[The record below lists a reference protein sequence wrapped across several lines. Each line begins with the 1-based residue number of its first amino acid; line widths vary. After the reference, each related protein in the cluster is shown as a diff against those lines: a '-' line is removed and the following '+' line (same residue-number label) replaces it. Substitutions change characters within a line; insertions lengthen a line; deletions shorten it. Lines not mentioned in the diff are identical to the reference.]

1 MTEHESWLELLSASL
16 DGELSDADRA
26 ALEEHLAACPEC
38 RRVQEAFQAIGENFP
53 EETEAPANFTEGT
66 MYLIRQE
73 AGRPQGW
80 KKFFGNYGRW
90 TGVAAAVVVL
100 LLGFGAVRGGLLKA
114 PSANKAAGGAA
125 VNSTAASAPAEREET
140 AAESVVV
147 TMDTMAGGESGEAEE
162 EMLSASMQASSASSG
177 AEAPRAPAM
186 AGGVITNGMESGGG
200 ENQSVAAFGAEI
212 AEAEEEAAMDSV
224 WEAEAPA
231 ETEAEPAAVAAEPE
245 PEAPVPEAGAAD
257 PASISRLEQEAPAE
271 EADGD
276 EPEAIM
282 GEDRSANEGDESS
295 TLSMGTNTALSPAAL
310 MERYGGM
317 GWYAVGVLDVLS
329 ADTEGLK
336 AEPELG
342 AGCYSLPRAEMDA
355 LIKSAS
361 LISMFFDEDAA
372 ERGLVIVLSE
382 GE

>member
-147 TMDTMAGGESGEAEE
+147 TMDTMAGGESEEADE
-162 EMLSASMQASSASSG
+162 EMLSASLQASSASGG
-177 AEAPRAPAM
+177 AEAPKAPAM
-186 AGGVITNGMESGGG
+186 AGGAITNGMESGGG
-200 ENQSVAAFGAEI
+200 ENQSAAAFGAEI

-231 ETEAEPAAVAAEPE
+231 ETEADPAAMAAEPE
-245 PEAPVPEAGAAD
+245 PEAPAPEAGAAD

-310 MERYGGM
+310 MERFGGM

-342 AGCYSLPRAEMDA
+342 AGCFSLPRAEMDA